1 VFILQ
6 QTKYTIH
13 ESNQK
18 YFENTQINLGR
29 LQPWIRACDG
39 DGSTGFDRMEKSRGS
54 IFGWRVRGSGDEL
67 RAPVNSGELQQR
79 TATSGDE
86 QCTSDGEREEL
97 EGGTSSGRGEVR
109 ARRRIY
115 REQEGDRGSARERE

>member
-1 VFILQ
+1 MNCGSHMFILQ

-29 LQPWIRACDG
+29 LQSWVRAYDG

-54 IFGWRVRGSGDEL
+54 IFVCGCVALANSGDE
-67 RAPVNSGELQQR
+67 RQPP
-79 TATSGDE
+79 ATSGALAMA
-86 QCTSDGEREEL
+86 SEE
-97 EGGTSSGRGEVR
+97 S
-109 ARRRIY
+109 
-115 REQEGDRGSARERE
+115 

>member
-29 LQPWIRACDG
+29 PQPWIRACDRN
-39 DGSTGFDRMEKSRGS
+39 DSTGFDRMEKSRGS
-54 IFGWRVRGSGDEL
+54 VFGWRVRGSDDE
-67 RAPVNSGELQQR
+67 RR
-79 TATSGDE
+79 TSATNGKRESVRN
-86 QCTSDGEREEL
+86 EREL
-97 EGGTSSGRGEVR
+97 G
-109 ARRRIY
+109 
-115 REQEGDRGSARERE
+115 